1 MDNSFCPSVHE
12 AGLSRSGHIL
22 LHHVDEGIGDTAR
35 HLIRGEAEGRLRVQD
50 REHGEIA
57 VEREFLLRLFPGDHG
72 PAIHLGTRGGQ
83 GQYGTHGHG
92 MIVIHLLYK
101 FPRITVVLD
110 AGGD

>member
-1 MDNSFCPSVHE
+1 MIHQ
-12 AGLSRSGHIL
+12 AGLVGRSHIL

-72 PAIHLGTRGGQ
+72 PTIHLGTCGGQ

-92 MIVIHLLYK
+92 MIVIPFLYQ
-101 FPRITVVLD
+101 FPRIAVVLD
-110 AGGD
+110 ASGD